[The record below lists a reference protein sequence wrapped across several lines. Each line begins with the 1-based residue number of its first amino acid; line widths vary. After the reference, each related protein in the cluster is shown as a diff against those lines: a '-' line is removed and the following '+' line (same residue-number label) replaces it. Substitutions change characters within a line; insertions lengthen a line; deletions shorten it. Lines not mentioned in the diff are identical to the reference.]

1 MGINAIQSV
10 KIAIK
15 GLLEI
20 DSFRTSE
27 TYTILNENLRLFY
40 MGYLKNSAKIMLRFM
55 IWYSEAYESVE
66 NLLVE

>member
-40 MGYLKNSAKIMLRFM
+40 MGYLKNSAKIILRFM
-55 IWYSEAYESVE
+55 IWY
-66 NLLVE
+66 